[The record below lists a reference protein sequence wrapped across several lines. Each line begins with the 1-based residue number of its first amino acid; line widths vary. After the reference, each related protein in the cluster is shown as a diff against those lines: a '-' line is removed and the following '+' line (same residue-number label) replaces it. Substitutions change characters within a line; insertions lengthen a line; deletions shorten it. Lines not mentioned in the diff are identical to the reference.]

1 MNDRLTTAGVEPR
14 DLQRELRR
22 YRAPSV
28 PRSVGQVVT
37 SFIPYL
43 VGLFAMGAIAQ
54 VSYLLSLLLALP
66 TAGFLIRVFIIFHD
80 TGHGSFFRRSRWNRV
95 LGYVAGILTFTPF
108 QHWTHEHAMHHAT
121 AGDLDRRDLGDV
133 WTMTVREFV
142 AAPRRLRLAYRV
154 FRNPFVLFFLVAPIG
169 FLFNHRFPRKRTS
182 NRAKWAIVWTNIGVA
197 LFVVAMS
204 QPFGFVNFAL
214 VFTPVFLVASTV
226 GTWLFYVQH
235 QFEGVYWRRH
245 EGWDFIAAA
254 LRGSSYLALPR
265 VLQWFTGN
273 IGFHHIHH
281 LDPRIPNYHL
291 ERAHRELPLLHQV
304 PVLRLRDTM
313 RCLSMRLYDETSR
326 QMVSFREGLRRA
338 GALQNGP
345 APA

>member
-1 MNDRLTTAGVEPR
+1 MNDSLTTVGGKSR

-28 PRSVGQVVT
+28 PRSVGQIVT

-80 TGHGSFFRRSRWNRV
+80 AGHGSFFRRSRWNRA

-133 WTMTVREFV
+133 WTMTVQEFV

-169 FLFNHRFPRKRTS
+169 FLFNHRIPRKRTS
-182 NRAKWAIVWTNIGVA
+182 NRARWAIVWTNIGVA

-204 QPFGFVNFAL
+204 LPFGFVNFAL
-214 VFTPVFLVASTV
+214 VFTPVFLIASTV

-245 EGWDFIAAA
+245 EGWDFVAAA
-254 LRGSSYLALPR
+254 LSGSSYLALPR

-304 PVLRLRDTM
+304 PVLRVRDTM
-313 RCLSMRLYDETSR
+313 RCLSMRLYDETTG

-338 GALQNGP
+338 GQLQAEP